1 MSENVKDTEQIRV
14 GVFVCH
20 CGSNIGGVINCKGL
34 AEFAKA
40 LPNVAYAEDYLYACA
55 ETGLISLKNAIQE
68 HGLNRVVIAS
78 CTPRTHEPLFRESI
92 SEAGLN
98 PFLFNFVNIREQ
110 CTWVHMDQPVEAFEK
125 AKDLISMGVAKAVK
139 LEPLDMITIV
149 ITPAALVIGAGV
161 TGMSAALSLSRQGF
175 KTYLVEKE
183 EKLGGRLNSLY
194 KLFPHDMEAS
204 ELLEK
209 LKGQVGKVRN
219 LEVYKAA
226 NVKEIRGYVGN
237 FSVEIALN
245 GSVINLIVGT
255 IIVAVGAS
263 LFTPTNL
270 FGYDSKKR
278 ITQHE
283 LESKLKNKELDAK
296 NTVMIQCVGS
306 RNDERPYC
314 ASVCCMT
321 ALKNALIIK
330 NINPKANIVILYRDM
345 YAPGTLYEDYYRK
358 ARLNG
363 ILFIRYDLDKEPV
376 VEENQIKVFDVNIGE
391 EIIIPYDLLVLS
403 TPLIANIDNKELAQD
418 LKVPLEMNEFFLE
431 AHVKLRPVDFA
442 TEGVFIGGSAKWPV
456 DVSGAIT
463 QGYATAARA
472 STILSKKELEVS
484 GSIAE
489 IDESKCKGCGDCR
502 DICLYNAIETIE
514 MIEAQFAYET
524 VRDSIEPAVS
534 LVRDKSRVLPAV
546 CKGCGVCVGICPNEA
561 LTLKQFKDQQL
572 GVMLKSYLG

>member
-330 NINPKANIVILYRDM
+330 DINPKANIVILYRDM

-463 QGYATAARA
+463 QGYAAAARA